1 MTDWTRFLS
10 YTEHGLFC
18 HLGQFFIDP
27 WKPVQHALI
36 THAHADHARTG
47 HQQYWVA
54 APGKGILAER
64 VLSDVSTLE
73 HAIQPIPYRQ
83 PRKCQGV
90 WVSFYP
96 AGHILGSAQIL
107 LEYAGKRLVIS
118 GDYKRSPDPTCEA
131 FEPVPCDVFVT
142 EATFALPIYQ
152 WPSMDSV
159 MQDLFT
165 WWQGNAAIGKTS
177 VLFCYSLGKA
187 QRVLMGIKPSLSQ
200 ASCPFVTVHSAIDRL
215 NTHYLAEG
223 VDLPPTRLLAD
234 RHQTDDT
241 LPMALVLAP
250 PACQHNGWL
259 KRFKSVSTGFASG
272 WMMSR
277 AARKQRQVDKGF
289 IISDHVDWP
298 GLLHTIEQTG
308 ASQVWVT
315 HGRTDVLVRHLQEN
329 GMNAQSLRTVFGQDE
344 DH

>member
-1 MTDWTRFLS
+1 
-10 YTEHGLFC
+10 
-18 HLGQFFIDP
+18 
-27 WKPVQHALI
+27 
-36 THAHADHARTG
+36 
-47 HQQYWVA
+47 
-54 APGKGILAER
+54 
-64 VLSDVSTLE
+64 
-73 HAIQPIPYRQ
+73 
-83 PRKCQGV
+83 
-90 WVSFYP
+90 
-96 AGHILGSAQIL
+96 
-107 LEYAGKRLVIS
+107 
-118 GDYKRSPDPTCEA
+118 
-131 FEPVPCDVFVT
+131 
-142 EATFALPIYQ
+142 
-152 WPSMDSV
+152 
-159 MQDLFT
+159 
-165 WWQGNAAIGKTS
+165 
-177 VLFCYSLGKA
+177 
-187 QRVLMGIKPSLSQ
+187 
-200 ASCPFVTVHSAIDRL
+200 
-215 NTHYLAEG
+215 
-223 VDLPPTRLLAD
+223 
-234 RHQTDDT
+234 